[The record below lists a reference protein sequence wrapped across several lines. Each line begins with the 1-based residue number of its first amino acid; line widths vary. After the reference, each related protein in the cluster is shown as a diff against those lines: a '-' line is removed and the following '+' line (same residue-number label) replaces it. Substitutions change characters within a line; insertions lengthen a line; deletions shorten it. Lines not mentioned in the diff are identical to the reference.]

1 MVVNK
6 KLLLKSIFASVLIT
20 ALLMTMAYLPIWEI
34 MTETERSTVPVY
46 LLISSIVIFLILIAI
61 FYLDIRK
68 ILERNNYLT
77 AWRQNP

>member
-46 LLISSIVIFLILIAI
+46 LLISSIVIFFILIVI

-68 ILERNNYLT
+68 ILERNNFK
-77 AWRQNP
+77 